1 MLEIN
6 KDNIKE
12 TWRILNTITGR
23 GKKKSY
29 FPNSFESN
37 NKVIDDP
44 MEIAS
49 EFNTFFVNIGPD
61 LAKKIKQPENVSI
74 YQNMPQMNE
83 NTMFLSDISE
93 KELIRVVN
101 NFKRKSSTD
110 CHNINMSIIKDTV
123 KQISK
128 PLSHICNKSFENRTF
143 PDKMKIAKVVPI
155 FKAGERNSFT
165 NYRPVSLL
173 PQFSKILE
181 KLFHSRLENFLDK
194 NTILNENQYGFR
206 TKRSTALALMQLTEE
221 LTTAIDNRKISIGVF
236 VDLKKAFDTIDHDIL
251 INKLEHYGIRGV
263 ANEWL
268 KSYLCNR
275 RQYVKFNNCE
285 SNLLNVRCGVPQGS
299 VLGPTLFLLYINDIC
314 NVSQILKSILFA
326 DDTNFFCS
334 GYNINELCQTV
345 CDELVKL
352 DKWFALN
359 KLSRN
364 IEKTNFMIFSHKY
377 INNVIDI
384 NITNRTISRVHTT
397 KFLGVIIDEKLNWK
411 EHINY
416 IKTKLSKSISIM
428 YKAREMLNKNSV
440 RTLYCTLF
448 LPFIDYCAEVWG
460 NTYNTNLRPLIILQK
475 RAIRIIEKVNRRSHT
490 STLFYSLKIMKL
502 EDMIELKTLVVMYK
516 AKNNC
521 LPVNIQNIFEIRK
534 EPRYR
539 TRQTGHFVVK
549 YFRTNIKS
557 HCISIKGVKLWN
569 SLDINL
575 VRCKTEYAF
584 KREYKKSIFNKYV

>member
-1 MLEIN
+1 MLKYETNHGTKHFLDNAFSLGLYPLILKPTRITQYRNTLIDNIFTNNLSVACTSGLLINDISDHLPVFTLINDKEIERKRENQIKYVRCLDEACIKAFRDALEGQNWESVLKENDVHIAYELFFDIFTRLYDEKCPIKKVKVNKRSEKNPWFTNGLRNACNKKNNLYREYLRKRTRKGELRYKTYKNKLTAILRFSEKQYYNNLLEIN

-128 PLSHICNKSFENRTF
+128 PLTHICNKSFENRTF

-194 NTILNENQYGFR
+194 NR
-206 TKRSTALALMQLTEE
+206 
-221 LTTAIDNRKISIGVF
+221 
-236 VDLKKAFDTIDHDIL
+236 DLKKAFDTIDHDIL

-285 SNLLNVRCGVPQGS
+285 SNLLNVRC
-299 VLGPTLFLLYINDIC
+299 
-314 NVSQILKSILFA
+314 
-326 DDTNFFCS
+326 
-334 GYNINELCQTV
+334 
-345 CDELVKL
+345 
-352 DKWFALN
+352 
-359 KLSRN
+359 
-364 IEKTNFMIFSHKY
+364 
-377 INNVIDI
+377 
-384 NITNRTISRVHTT
+384 
-397 KFLGVIIDEKLNWK
+397 
-411 EHINY
+411 
-416 IKTKLSKSISIM
+416 
-428 YKAREMLNKNSV
+428 
-440 RTLYCTLF
+440 
-448 LPFIDYCAEVWG
+448 
-460 NTYNTNLRPLIILQK
+460 
-475 RAIRIIEKVNRRSHT
+475 
-490 STLFYSLKIMKL
+490 
-502 EDMIELKTLVVMYK
+502 
-516 AKNNC
+516 
-521 LPVNIQNIFEIRK
+521 
-534 EPRYR
+534 
-539 TRQTGHFVVK
+539 
-549 YFRTNIKS
+549 
-557 HCISIKGVKLWN
+557 
-569 SLDINL
+569 
-575 VRCKTEYAF
+575 
-584 KREYKKSIFNKYV
+584 